1 MMVASRIQ
9 PLMNPEEILVQESQ
23 ARSRQM
29 AVAGVAGVLLLVAAI
44 VNLTGPHA
52 KVNELTLGL
61 IVDHQRGPLDIIVA
75 VINAIAQI
83 AIAWTLVYLFRSA
96 RLRSERAQGFIP
108 ILAMLGAGLSVVA
121 GVLNAVV
128 ISIKV
133 HDFVT
138 TGAQTY
144 DEANRLTGGSGLLI
158 LQIAAQ
164 LASLFVA
171 IAFVLVALQAMRV
184 GLLPRFLGYVG
195 MISGALV
202 LFPIIV
208 LPVVQFYWLLAV
220 GYLLSGRWPSG
231 LPAAW
236 RTGRAEALPSSTEVR
251 ARRVAEAEAARGA
264 RGARGS
270 RRRGRGAPAED
281 AAPAA
286 TVVEDDA
293 APRQRTANQKRKRK
307 RRR

>member
-1 MMVASRIQ
+1 
-9 PLMNPEEILVQESQ
+9 MNPEEILVQESQ
-23 ARSRQM
+23 VRSRQM
-29 AVAGVAGVLLLVAAI
+29 AAAWVAGVLLMLAAI

-75 VINAIAQI
+75 VINAIAQV
-83 AIAWTLVYLFRSA
+83 AIAWTLVYLFRCA

-108 ILAMLGAGLSVVA
+108 VLAMLGAGLSVVA
-121 GVLNAVV
+121 GVLNAIV

-158 LQIAAQ
+158 LQVAAQ

-231 LPAAW
+231 LPTAW

-251 ARRVAEAEAARGA
+251 ARRVAEAEAR

-270 RRRGRGAPAED
+270 RTRGRGAAGAD
-281 AAPAA
+281 DVAPAA
-286 TVVEDDA
+286 TVVEEDA
-293 APRQRTANQKRKRK
+293 VPRPRSANQKRKRK

>member
-9 PLMNPEEILVQESQ
+9 PPMNTEEILVQESQ

-29 AVAGVAGVLLLVAAI
+29 VVAGVAGVLLLVAAI

-61 IVDHQRGPLDIIVA
+61 IVDHQRGPLDIIVS
-75 VINAIAQI
+75 VINGIAQV
-83 AIAWTLVYLFRSA
+83 AIAWTLVYLFRCA
-96 RLRSERAQGFIP
+96 RLRSERSQGFIP
-108 ILAMLGAGLSVVA
+108 ILAMLGAGLSIVA

-138 TGAQTY
+138 TGTQTY
-144 DEANRLTGGSGLLI
+144 DEANRLTGGSGLLV

-164 LASLFVA
+164 LASLLVA

-236 RTGRAEALPSSTEVR
+236 RTGRAEKLLSSTEVR
-251 ARRVAEAEAARGA
+251 ARRVAEAEAT

-270 RRRGRGAPAED
+270 RRRGRGAPGAAED

-293 APRQRTANQKRKRK
+293 APRQRSANQKRKRK

>member
-9 PLMNPEEILVQESQ
+9 PPMNTEEILVQESQ
-23 ARSRQM
+23 ARTRQM
-29 AVAGVAGVLLLVAAI
+29 VIATVAGVLLMLAAI
-44 VNLTGPHA
+44 VNITGPHA

-83 AIAWTLVYLFRSA
+83 AIAWTLVYLFRCA

-108 ILAMLGAGLSVVA
+108 ILAMVGAGLSVVA

-158 LQIAAQ
+158 LQVAAQ

-231 LPAAW
+231 LPTAW

-251 ARRVAEAEAARGA
+251 ARRVAEAEARRGT
-264 RGARGS
+264 RGS
-270 RRRGRGAPAED
+270 RPRGRGAAG
-281 AAPAA
+281 AA
-286 TVVEDDA
+286 DDA
-293 APRQRTANQKRKRK
+293 APVTVVAEDAVPRPRSANQKRKRK